1 LRFVVIGAGA
11 IGGTIAGRLF
21 EHHHDVALVAR
32 GDHHDVLARRGLRLE
47 SPEGATTLRIP
58 TVSSV
63 DDIVFEDDDVAVI
76 AVKGQDTV
84 GVIGSLAANAPVD
97 LPVVCAQ
104 NGVEN
109 ERVALR
115 RFSRVYGISM
125 MCPTTHLEPGVVQ
138 AHSSPVTGILDLGR
152 WPSGADALGRAVAEV
167 FKASTFE
174 SRVREDIARWK
185 WGKLLRNLGNAVE
198 AICGPPARSGEIM
211 RRVRAEAVACFEVGG
226 IDYVGP
232 EEDAA
237 RRGDLLKVLPVAGQ
251 ARGGSSSWQS
261 LARATGTIETD
272 YLNGE
277 IVMLGRLHGVPTPT
291 NALVQVVANE
301 LARQRRAPG
310 SITETELLR
319 RLD

>member
-1 LRFVVIGAGA
+1 VIGPGA

-21 EHHHDVALVAR
+21 EHHHDAVLVAR
-32 GDHHDVLARRGLRLE
+32 GEHYDALATRGLRLE
-47 SPEGATTLRIP
+47 SPKGATTLQIP
-58 TVSSV
+58 TVASV
-63 DDIVFEDDDVAVI
+63 DAVAFEDDDVAVI

-84 GVIGSLAANAPVD
+84 DVIRSLAANAPVD

-115 RFSRVYGISM
+115 RFSRVYAISI

-138 AHSSPVTGILDLGR
+138 AHSAPVTGILDIGR
-152 WPSGADALGRAVAEV
+152 WPSGTDALGRAVSEALE
-167 FKASTFE
+167 ASTFE

-198 AICGPPARSGEIM
+198 AVCGPAARSGEIS
-211 RRVRAEAVACFEVGG
+211 RRVRAEAVACFEEGG
-226 IDYVGP
+226 IAYVGS

-237 RRGDLLKVLPVAGQ
+237 RRGDLLNVLPVAGEP
-251 ARGGSSSWQS
+251 RKGSSSWQS
-261 LARATGTIETD
+261 LARAAGTIETD

-277 IVMLGRLHGVPTPT
+277 IVLLGRLHGVPTPT
-291 NALVQVVANE
+291 NALVQQVANE
-301 LARQRRAPG
+301 LARRRGAPG